1 MFDVDGELEGAF
13 DGVKEDD
20 SLDKGELLDMDGVR
34 EEQKSP
40 MMNTLE
46 MPNSPSLSKKL
57 SSLE

>member
-20 SLDKGELLDMDGVR
+20 SLDKGELLDMDGVG